1 MVVISVVMPAFNES
15 EGITEFIVEL
25 TSELKF
31 YEPSFIVVDDCSTD
45 STFETVSALSL
56 LYPSIDVHRNETNL
70 GHGPS
75 TILALKYGLSS
86 KAEIIVAIDGD
97 GQFRGKDV
105 RRAVDEISHSNF
117 DIVEGVRVNRE
128 DPFFRNLI
136 SSITR
141 ILIYLR
147 SRKLPQDGNTPLRI
161 YRAHILNEIL
171 PKLPEFSPVP
181 NLYISAYARSN
192 DLRIL
197 EIHVESIKRR
207 GSTPNGSTWNT
218 TKTKIPSKKF
228 LKFCFAALRS
238 WTKKSF

>member
-1 MVVISVVMPAFNES
+1 MDVISVVMPAFNES
-15 EGITEFIVEL
+15 EGIADFILELASDLKSYKPTFIV
-25 TSELKF
+25 
-31 YEPSFIVVDDCSTD
+31 IDDCSTD
-45 STFETVSALSL
+45 STYATVKALSL
-56 LYPSIDVHRNETNL
+56 LYPSIEVHRNDTNI

-75 TILALKYGLSS
+75 TYLALEYGLLS

-97 GQFRGKDV
+97 GQFKGKDV
-105 RRAVDEISHSNF
+105 KRAVDEISQSNF
-117 DIVEGVRVNRE
+117 DIVEGVRVDRE

-171 PKLPEFSPVP
+171 PKLPLFSPVP

-228 LKFCFAALRS
+228 IKFCFAAFRS
-238 WTKKSF
+238 WTKKTF